1 MKKLHHHLKTTEG
14 KFVLGLIILI
24 VGLFAYYFYA
34 TSGVSTV
41 ANKDIVISTTDH
53 VRGKP
58 DAKLTLVEFGD
69 FQCPACAAYE
79 PLVRQVTA
87 DNKDVLKVVF
97 RHFPLTQMH
106 QNALMG
112 AKAAE
117 AAGMQGKFWEMH
129 DMLYDKQKEWSLGLN
144 ARDIIM
150 GYAVTLKL
158 DTKKFSDDLN
168 SKAIEDKILAE
179 LKEGTQLDVQGTPT
193 FFLNGRRLEN
203 PQSLEAFDKI
213 IREAAAKT
221 GGSN

>member
-79 PLVRQVTA
+79 PLVPA

-213 IREAAAKT
+213 IREAAVKT